1 MRLAFI
7 FCFVWTSG
15 FTQSFGVKELY
26 QVFNATLSEAD
37 SFLVG
42 KGFKSFALDENGKP
56 LDPKAGL
63 LYSRSSWVNENGEQ
77 ELWEYHRD
85 TPLTTVG
92 FYRSSEGKTIGDA
105 AFYQPKLD
113 TASIFKEVRE
123 MKWEKMGDGAGEW
136 VYTNVEKSFVFMV
149 TYSATG
155 NLSLMFF
162 LRKGDEMADRIL
174 EEQLKKNSKKS
185 KGQ

>member
-7 FCFVWTSG
+7 FCFICSTG

-26 QVFNATLSEAD
+26 QIFNSTLPEAD
-37 SFLVG
+37 SFLVS
-42 KGFKSFALDENGKP
+42 KGFKSFELDETGKP
-56 LDPKAGL
+56 RDAKAGL

-77 ELWEYHRD
+77 EIWEYQLP
-85 TPLTTVG
+85 TPLTVVG
-92 FYRSSEGKTIGDA
+92 FYRNSQEKVIGDA

-113 TASIFKEVRE
+113 TASIFKEVRVMRLE
-123 MKWEKMGDGAGEW
+123 RVGDNPGEW
-136 VYTNVEKSFVFMV
+136 VYTDSGGSFVFMV

-174 EEQLKKNSKKS
+174 NEQLKKNAKKS